1 MPDSS
6 DRYKKTVAGMVR
18 QCLVVTGSSV
28 LVGLSLAVERLRLVL
43 LGVSLLLGDL
53 PGAFMARKET
63 LMNPAH
69 T

>member
-1 MPDSS
+1 
-6 DRYKKTVAGMVR
+6 MVR

-63 LMNPAH
+63 LMNPAR